1 MDQAT
6 EYVQQNRGVIGSIGM
21 FLIAVIVLYIAYTYL
36 YSSEDSSYTEF
47 LTGEASARKPVPISG
62 TVPTIYTG
70 GDFTLSFWIYIDDWN
85 YRAQKNKFVFALSPS
100 LSSAGTAVSPL
111 VGLLTPYQNGM
122 MIRANTAKAGAV
134 PAPGSAPTSSA
145 GAEPDITVESN
156 LQALMNQQTSMNMFQ
171 TTLDKPCDI
180 KEVPLQRWVCVTL
193 VSSGRVL
200 DVYMDGKL
208 SRSCV
213 LDNVIQIPR
222 TKLTLRLGDYGGF
235 GGRYATVQMWAQQLT
250 PDAIYSLYMMGPAS
264 RKHDI
269 FRDLKNLLNIN
280 VTYTAPATATSPGTA
295 PASHQSQM
303 SQLYAEG
310 SSAEQSL
317 MSRF

>member
-6 EYVQQNRGVIGSIGM
+6 EYIQQNRGTLGTVGM
-21 FLIAVIVLYIAYTYL
+21 ILLTIIVLYIAYTYL
-36 YSSEDSSYTEF
+36 YSSEDSSYTGF
-47 LTGEASARKPVPISG
+47 LVGEASARKPVPVSG
-62 TVPTIYTG
+62 SVPAIYTG

-100 LSSAGTAVSPL
+100 LTSAGSSVSPL

-122 MIRANTAKAGAV
+122 MIRANTTKAGAV
-134 PAPGSAPTSSA
+134 PPPGSAPSA
-145 GAEPDITVESN
+145 SGGAEPDITVESN

-180 KEVPLQRWVCVTL
+180 KEVPLQRWVCITI

-222 TKLTLRLGDYGGF
+222 TKLALRLGDYGGF
-235 GGRYATVQMWAQQLT
+235 GGRYATVQMWGQQLT

-280 VTYTAPATATSPGTA
+280 VSYTAPPTSTTNTAPGTSA
-295 PASHQSQM
+295 Y

-310 SSAEQSL
+310 QSLEQSL